1 MQERPEEVQARIL
14 DHASVKFTAHGF
26 SRVTMEEISREL
38 GISKKTLYRH
48 FAAKQDLLRAVI
60 RKRLEELKSKL
71 DSLFNT
77 PGLPFRVRFDGLLQ
91 LVGAQLSLI
100 RYPLIND
107 LYRYAPR
114 VWQEIDEFRSS
125 EVFSRLEK
133 LFRQGID
140 EGYIRADVD
149 PHLTVF
155 LIARVAQAVINPEQL
170 VGLGL
175 SPPEV
180 YDALISLVCHGVL
193 TDKGSREAV
202 RPEGTTRNGP
212 GNREKSGV

>member
-1 MQERPEEVQARIL
+1 MLERPEELQARIL
-14 DHASVKFTAHGF
+14 DHAGAKFTAYGF
-26 SRVTMEEISREL
+26 SRTTMEEISREL

-60 RKRLEELKSKL
+60 RKRLEEVKSKL
-71 DSLFNT
+71 DRLFNT
-77 PGLPFRVRFDGLLQ
+77 PGLPFRVRFDGLLR

-114 VWQEIDEFRSS
+114 IWQEIDEFRSKQ
-125 EVFSRLEK
+125 VFSRLEK
-133 LFRQGID
+133 LFRQGIE

-149 PHLTVF
+149 PRLTVF
-155 LIARVAQAVINPEQL
+155 LISRVAQSVINPELL

-180 YDALISLVCHGVL
+180 YEALIALVRYGVF
-193 TDKGSREAV
+193 TDKGRRESG
-202 RPEGTTRNGP
+202 RLEGTGRSGLIDQ
-212 GNREKSGV
+212 EKSDV